1 MDLLF
6 LKLDSLDGKSL
17 ADSLKKK
24 NIFEGMSGYGRNI
37 PVFRMINPSRITCVD
52 INQLAVDKLCDDFW
66 NERGWI
72 VGYRS
77 DILTWIVK
85 DF

>member
-1 MDLLF
+1 M
-6 LKLDSLDGKSL
+6 KLESLDGKSL
-17 ADSLKKK
+17 ADFLNKKE
-24 NIFEGMSGYGRNI
+24 IFEGMSGYGRNI
-37 PVFRMINPSRITCVD
+37 PVFRMIKPSRITCVD
-52 INQLAVDKLCDDFW
+52 INQLAIDKLCDDFW
-66 NERGWI
+66 KERGVI

>member
-6 LKLDSLDGKSL
+6 LKLESLNGKSL
-17 ADSLKKK
+17 ADYLKKK

-52 INQLAVDKLCDDFW
+52 IN
-66 NERGWI
+66 
-72 VGYRS
+72 
-77 DILTWIVK
+77 
-85 DF
+85 